1 MDLQNYQKNVYLNL
15 RNSKKRQNYRLA
27 DVNDAIEVHK
37 ILNTL
42 KR

>member
-15 RNSKKRQNYRLA
+15 RNSKKGQNYRLA